1 MQLPLIIMILYR
13 TASNHLLMRST
24 AIQVNEGE
32 YIGTAVSKGMTER
45 RVRLCH
51 MLKNTL
57 CPYVTSLCMQFGNIL
72 TGAMMVEIVFSWKG
86 MGTLIYDSV
95 TTKDFP
101 MLQGCFLFIGV
112 CVVVFNFLADLIC
125 TMIDPRIKGG
135 AGREV

>member
-1 MQLPLIIMILYR
+1 MISASDFRKGITFEINGAPHVVLDFQHVKPGKGAAFVR
-13 TASNHLLMRST
+13 TK
-24 AIQVNEGE
+24 
-32 YIGTAVSKGMTER
+32 YK
-45 RVRLCH
+45 
-51 MLKNTL
+51 
-57 CPYVTSLCMQFGNIL
+57 NIL

>member
-1 MQLPLIIMILYR
+1 
-13 TASNHLLMRST
+13 
-24 AIQVNEGE
+24 
-32 YIGTAVSKGMTER
+32 
-45 RVRLCH
+45 
-51 MLKNTL
+51 
-57 CPYVTSLCMQFGNIL
+57 
-72 TGAMMVEIVFSWKG
+72 